1 MVFRKR
7 LHLKVDQLV
16 DVLLPTDPLNC
27 SLNGPL
33 VTCKRY
39 SFLLYIYIVICRI
52 ERQKT
57 MNYSY
62 INNFVLCSSSLYS
75 ISDEWMSANK
85 SSFTKTVQLTALT
98 QSERISLMEHLN
110 YLYKFPTNILPSS
123 SINSSSNT
131 NENYTTDEINKKS

>member
-1 MVFRKR
+1 
-7 LHLKVDQLV
+7 
-16 DVLLPTDPLNC
+16 
-27 SLNGPL
+27 
-33 VTCKRY
+33 
-39 SFLLYIYIVICRI
+39 
-52 ERQKT
+52 